1 MCMIDIL
8 PRADMLSNWSRQR
21 PWLNHAAEFGRKP
34 WRLELN
40 NLKSANLIGL
50 TIPPNV
56 LVRAD
61 RVVI

>member
-1 MCMIDIL
+1 
-8 PRADMLSNWSRQR
+8 MLSNWSRQR
-21 PWLNHAAEFGRKP
+21 PWLNHGAEFGRKP
-34 WRLELN
+34 LRRELN

-61 RVVI
+61 RVLI